1 MCLYFLLQFGSGHS
15 ISSPGV
21 LGAAGDAWLLLLLP
35 PVGVLLELD
44 RLRLDAF
51 GPSMSMCRSA
61 GRPLRLD
68 PLMSSVLAGLGG
80 AVKAPEFALLPLRN
94 FLSQLASL
102 AATAAARPRLPR
114 PLGVLVS
121 RSLVGESQLNLQGQ
135 NTLNPV
141 HIQRKPTRIRFTYK
155 FRDRYRISRGG
166 GTNLLFGQ
174 FLPKNT

>member
-44 RLRLDAF
+44 RLRFEAF
-51 GPSMSMCRSA
+51 GPSMSMWRSA

-121 RSLVGESQLNLQGQ
+121 RSLVGESQLNLQQQ
-135 NTLNPV
+135 NT
-141 HIQRKPTRIRFTYK
+141 IKPNSHRVKTNAKTNYIRFNWYNSVA
-155 FRDRYRISRGG
+155 DPE
-166 GTNLLFGQ
+166 
-174 FLPKNT
+174 FLTWGANPKG